1 MSLFYDEN
9 KHLYSGLPSGRL
21 VFLKVYIIC
30 ERRRERLSIPSSAT
44 DVPAEATLVAP
55 VTCVIT
61 ANYLTFLFE
70 QFNQFGIGE
79 TGLSL
84 LLEGKRAFISGG
96 TRGIGAA
103 LCEIFAREGADIA
116 FNYHASDELAAE
128 MKAKVEALGRQC
140 LPFKV
145 SVTDR
150 VGMKRVA
157 REIHEEWDSID
168 ILVNNAAVN
177 KADNF
182 ATTTDRSWDWVV
194 DTNVGSLFAVT
205 KPFYKQMIRQRKGTI
220 LNITSIGAIRALPTA
235 VHYATSK
242 AAMIGFTKCLS
253 REAANFGITVNAIA
267 AGIFDTD
274 LGNTLPERLLA
285 AHENWVS
292 LRRLGQPSELAE
304 FAAFIVSDRNSYMNG
319 EIITVDGGTIT

>member
-1 MSLFYDEN
+1 MN
-9 KHLYSGLPSGRL
+9 
-21 VFLKVYIIC
+21 
-30 ERRRERLSIPSSAT
+30 
-44 DVPAEATLVAP
+44 
-55 VTCVIT
+55 
-61 ANYLTFLFE
+61 
-70 QFNQFGIGE
+70 
-79 TGLSL
+79 L
-84 LLEGKRAFISGG
+84 LLEGKTAFVSGG

-103 LCEIFAREGADIA
+103 LCEIFAREGADVA
-116 FNYHASDELAAE
+116 FNYHTSDDLAE
-128 MKAKVEALGRQC
+128 SVKAKIETFGRRALA
-140 LPFKV
+140 FKV

-150 VGMKRVA
+150 LGMKRVA
-157 REIHEEWDSID
+157 REIAETWGHIY

-182 ATTTDRSWDWVV
+182 ATTTVRSWDWVV
-194 DTNVGSLFAVT
+194 DTNVNSLFAVT
-205 KPFYKQMIRQRKGTI
+205 KPIYKQMIRRRSGTI

-274 LGNTLPERLLA
+274 LGNTLPARLLE

-292 LRRLGQPSELAE
+292 LRRLGRPEELAE
-304 FAAFIVSDRNSYMNG
+304 FAAFIVSPRNSYMNG

>member
-1 MSLFYDEN
+1 MN
-9 KHLYSGLPSGRL
+9 
-21 VFLKVYIIC
+21 
-30 ERRRERLSIPSSAT
+30 
-44 DVPAEATLVAP
+44 
-55 VTCVIT
+55 
-61 ANYLTFLFE
+61 
-70 QFNQFGIGE
+70 
-79 TGLSL
+79 L
-84 LLEGKRAFISGG
+84 LLEGKTAFVSGG

-103 LCEIFAREGADIA
+103 LCEIFAREGADVA
-116 FNYHASDELAAE
+116 FNYHTSDDLAE
-128 MKAKVEALGRQC
+128 SVKAKVEAFGRRAMA
-140 LPFKV
+140 FKV

-157 REIHEEWDSID
+157 REIAEAWGHID

-194 DTNVGSLFAVT
+194 DTNVNSLFAVT
-205 KPFYKQMIRQRKGTI
+205 KPIYKQMIRRRSRTI

-274 LGNTLPERLLA
+274 LGNTLPARLLE

-292 LRRLGQPSELAE
+292 LRRLGRPEELAE
-304 FAAFIVSDRNSYMNG
+304 FAAFIVSPRNSYMNG